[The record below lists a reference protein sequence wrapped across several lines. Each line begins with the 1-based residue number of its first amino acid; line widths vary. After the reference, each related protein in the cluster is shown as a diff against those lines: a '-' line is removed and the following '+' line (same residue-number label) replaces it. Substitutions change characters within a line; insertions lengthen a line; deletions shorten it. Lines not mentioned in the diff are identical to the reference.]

1 VGRRRTYLRIS
12 SERTDGVSDLIL
24 WIVIFVVFFFGFRWL
39 QKRKNK
45 D

>member
-1 VGRRRTYLRIS
+1 MSDALT
-12 SERTDGVSDLIL
+12 DLIF

-39 QKRKNK
+39 QKRRNK

>member
-1 VGRRRTYLRIS
+1 MSDALF
-12 SERTDGVSDLIL
+12 DLIF
-24 WIVIFVVFFFGFRWL
+24 WIVIFIVFFFGFRWL

>member
-1 VGRRRTYLRIS
+1 VNEAL
-12 SERTDGVSDLIL
+12 SDLIF
-24 WIVIFVVFFFGFRWL
+24 WTVIFVVFFLGFRWL

>member
-1 VGRRRTYLRIS
+1 
-12 SERTDGVSDLIL
+12 VSDALLDLIF

-39 QKRKNK
+39 QKRRNK

>member
-1 VGRRRTYLRIS
+1 MS
-12 SERTDGVSDLIL
+12 DGTIDLIF
-24 WIVIFVVFFFGFRWL
+24 WIGIFVIFFFGFRWL

>member
-1 VGRRRTYLRIS
+1 MSDALL
-12 SERTDGVSDLIL
+12 DLIF

-39 QKRKNK
+39 QKRRNK

>member
-1 VGRRRTYLRIS
+1 MNEAL
-12 SERTDGVSDLIL
+12 SDLIF
-24 WIVIFVVFFFGFRWL
+24 WTVIFVVFFLGFRWL

>member
-1 VGRRRTYLRIS
+1 
-12 SERTDGVSDLIL
+12 VSDALTDLIF

-39 QKRKNK
+39 QKRRNK